1 MGIIPAPIP
10 HIGQLLLG
18 YEQRGRSDAL
28 FFLVLGKDGKMTIW
42 THVSSDHN
50 GGWEQPV
57 PFDDFD
63 QVHIDGVHAVRLIAE
78 KLADKSN

>member
-18 YEQRGRSDAL
+18 HEQRGRSDAL
-28 FFLVLGKDGKMTIW
+28 FFLVLGQDGKMTIW

-57 PFDDFD
+57 EFGDID
-63 QVHIDGVHAVRLIAE
+63 QVHIDGVPAKRLIAE